1 MTAGRRVVLDTN
13 VVLST
18 LVFAQGPHA
27 PLRYV
32 WQREKCLPLVSRA
45 TTEELLRVLGYPEF
59 RLSDEEQGELLADY
73 LPYCETVHIPVK
85 PPKTP
90 ACRDPF
96 DVPFLQLAVAGRA
109 DYLVTGD
116 RDLLVLARRL
126 SCPIVTPEKFLA
138 LPGNA

>member
-1 MTAGRRVVLDTN
+1 MTVARRVVLDTN

-27 PLRYV
+27 PLRRI

-59 RLSDEEQGELLADY
+59 KLTAEEQGELLADY
-73 LPYCETVHIPVK
+73 LPYCETVHMPAR

-90 ACRDPF
+90 VCRDPF
-96 DVPFLQLAVAGRA
+96 DVPFLQLAMAGKA

-116 RDLLVLARRL
+116 QDLLVLSRRL

-138 LPGNA
+138 MPGNN

>member
-1 MTAGRRVVLDTN
+1 MTVGGRVVLDTN

-18 LVFAQGPHA
+18 LVFANGPHA
-27 PLRYV
+27 ALRHI

-45 TTEELLRVLGYPEF
+45 TTEELLRVLAYPEF
-59 RLSDEEQGELLADY
+59 KLSGEEQGELLADY

-85 PPKTP
+85 APRTP

-96 DVPFLQLAVAGRA
+96 DIPFLQLAVAGKA

-116 RDLLVLARRL
+116 RDLLVLSRRL
-126 SCPIVTPEKFLA
+126 SRPIVTPEKFLA
-138 LPGNA
+138 MPAYA